1 MARGESI
8 RFSRLTFPLYNLQSS
23 GAFRPSIHLLNH
35 PQGKPMSS
43 RDRANKIP
51 FRALL
56 LVCSALLLFAMRP
69 AAAANVLSVTQV
81 APGIYVHQGP
91 HEIPDTHNHGAIANI
106 GFIVGERC
114 VAVIDTGGNPDQ
126 GRALYLA
133 IQHTTDKPIC
143 YVINTHVHPD
153 HIYGNSVFK
162 ADGVKFVGH
171 HNLARAMAARGP
183 FYLAK
188 AKELLGI
195 DLTAGDIIP
204 PDIAVEKQLDI
215 DLGGRILKLTA
226 HRPAHTDNDLSI
238 YDPLTDTLWLADLL
252 FLEHLPVID
261 GSLKGWLAEI
271 EQLERHPYKT
281 VIPGHGPIVTD
292 WPQSLQAEKRY
303 LQALLTDIRALIKS
317 GGFLE
322 QALESIGYQ
331 AKSEWKLFD
340 DFHRKNVSTAFAEL
354 EWED

>member
-1 MARGESI
+1 MACPDRKNTALFQVLMLSALFL
-8 RFSRLTFPLYNLQSS
+8 FSTLQS
-23 GAFRPSIHLLNH
+23 AI
-35 PQGKPMSS
+35 
-43 RDRANKIP
+43 
-51 FRALL
+51 
-56 LVCSALLLFAMRP
+56 
-69 AAAANVLSVTQV
+69 AADVLSVIQV
-81 APGIYVHQGP
+81 APGIYVHLGP
-91 HEIPDTHNHGAIANI
+91 HEIPDTRNHGAIANI

-126 GRALYLA
+126 GRALFQA
-133 IQHTTDKPIC
+133 IRHTTDKPIC

-162 ADGVKFVGH
+162 GKGVKFVGH
-171 HNLARAMAARGP
+171 HNLGRAMAARGP

-188 AKELLGI
+188 AKELLAI

-204 PDIAVEKQLDI
+204 PDIAVEKELDI

-226 HRPAHTDNDLSI
+226 HQPAHTDNDLSI

-261 GSLKGWLAEI
+261 GSLKGWIAEI
-271 EQLERHPYKT
+271 EQLERHPYKV

-292 WPQSLQAEKRY
+292 WPQSLQPEKRY
-303 LQALLTDIRALIKS
+303 LLSLLTNVRALINN

-322 QALESIGYQ
+322 QALESINYE
-331 AKSEWKLFD
+331 AKDEWKLFE

>member
-1 MARGESI
+1 MTSSDRKSRPFLYALMLSALFL
-8 RFSRLTFPLYNLQSS
+8 FS
-23 GAFRPSIHLLNH
+23 
-35 PQGKPMSS
+35 SS
-43 RDRANKIP
+43 RP
-51 FRALL
+51 AL
-56 LVCSALLLFAMRP
+56 
-69 AAAANVLSVTQV
+69 AASVLSVTQV
-81 APGIYVHQGP
+81 APGIYVHLGP
-91 HEIPDTHNHGAIANI
+91 HEIPDTRNHGAIANI
-106 GFIVGERC
+106 GFIVGDRC

-126 GRALYLA
+126 GRALFHA
-133 IQHTTDKPIC
+133 IRHTTPKPIC

-153 HIYGNSVFK
+153 HIYGNGVFK
-162 ADGVKFVGH
+162 GDGVKFVAH
-171 HNLARAMAARGP
+171 HHLGRAMAARGP

-195 DLTAGDIIP
+195 DLTAGDIIA
-204 PDIAVEKQLDI
+204 PDIAVENELDI

-226 HRPAHTDNDLSI
+226 HQPAHTDNDLSI

-271 EQLERHPYKT
+271 EQLERRTYKV

-292 WPQSLQAEKRY
+292 WPQSLQPEKRY
-303 LQALLTDIRALIKS
+303 LQSLLTGIRTWIKN

-322 QALESIGYQ
+322 QALESLSYD
-331 AKSEWKLFD
+331 AKAEWKLFD
-340 DFHRKNVSTAFAEL
+340 EFHRKNVSTAFAEL